1 MNHDTSIRSQ
11 LPISTGN
18 CRRNTINSL
27 LFLLSLSQI
36 SLASNTHSDHTFKPV
51 YRTTPLS
58 FEKNV
63 HCVYLCISR
72 GSRFPGWVFLK
83 KNWYRTH
90 SYLTQLLAAAFQ
102 SRTPENLAGLLDNR
116 AVDLVPRQDPSG
128 FPSQCVSG
136 CTSIINTLS
145 VSLPFSSPLRPL
157 IVIFFH

>member
-58 FEKNV
+58 FEKK
-63 HCVYLCISR
+63 CSLCLPLYLSWLLLPR
-72 GSRFPGWVFLK
+72 VSFLK
-83 KNWYRTH
+83 KIGTAHIRISLNYQLPLSNPVHLKTLQVSWTTAPSI
-90 SYLTQLLAAAFQ
+90 SYPAKIPA
-102 SRTPENLAGLLDNR
+102 D
-116 AVDLVPRQDPSG
+116 
-128 FPSQCVSG
+128 
-136 CTSIINTLS
+136 
-145 VSLPFSSPLRPL
+145 SPLNA
-157 IVIFFH
+157 

>member
-58 FEKNV
+58 FEKK
-63 HCVYLCISR
+63 CSLCLPLYLSWLSLPR
-72 GSRFPGWVFLK
+72 VSFFK

-90 SYLTQLLAAAFQ
+90 SYLTQLPAAAFQ